1 MPSGLSNVFGA
12 NDAFELRDNAALCSG
27 RRRNAMEDDPILV
40 EIREVAPN
48 ARYRVITLNRPQ
60 RLNAFVGPLARQLGV
75 AFDEA
80 GRDAGCRAVLLTGA
94 GRGFCAGQDL
104 SERAMAPGAAPPD
117 LGASLET
124 WANPLIRQMR
134 ALPIPIVC
142 AVNGVAAGAG
152 VNLALACDIVLA
164 ARSASFL
171 QAFARIG
178 LMPDL
183 GGTFFLTRLVGP
195 ARARALALLAE
206 PLDATRAE
214 QWGLIWKAID
224 DGALMEEAHALC
236 ARFCS
241 APPAALTAIKRG
253 LDAAATNSLDQQLD
267 LERDLQREL
276 GRSGDF
282 AEGVRAFLEKRPAAF
297 GPRATG

>member
-1 MPSGLSNVFGA
+1 
-12 NDAFELRDNAALCSG
+12 
-27 RRRNAMEDDPILV
+27 MEENPILV
-40 EIREVAPN
+40 EKRDVAPH
-48 ARYRVITLNRPQ
+48 ARYHIVTLNRPQ
-60 RLNAFVGPLARQLGV
+60 RLNAFVGPLARQLAA

-80 GRDAGCRAVLLTGA
+80 GRDASCRAVLLTGA

-104 SERAMAPGAAPPD
+104 SERLVAEGGPPPD
-117 LGASLET
+117 LGASLEG

-134 ALPIPIVC
+134 ALPMPIVC

-164 ARSASFL
+164 ARSASFI

-183 GGTFFLTRLVGP
+183 GGTFFLTRLLGP
-195 ARARALALLAE
+195 ARARGLALLAE
-206 PLDATRAE
+206 PLDAARAE
-214 QWGLIWKAID
+214 EWGLIWKAVD
-224 DGALMEEAHALC
+224 DAVLMDEAHALC
-236 ARFCS
+236 VRFC
-241 APPAALTAIKRG
+241 AAPAAALATIKRA

-276 GRSGDF
+276 GRSADF
-282 AEGVRAFLEKRPAAF
+282 AEGVRAFLDKRPPSF
-297 GPRATG
+297 GRRRAG